1 MTNSALPKFPSLAH
15 PAVVFARAGRLFC
28 VCFCLC
34 IWTIAARGVSAQW
47 LPEIVGLIDGQ
58 NFSVELPTNSALPE
72 GSGANTLPSG
82 SRVIVRT
89 GQARITLTS
98 GGEILICGSAQLEL
112 LKSHGAVTIA
122 LDYGVLHLAVGRAE
136 QVSVLTPYVL
146 ATPVSVGGGALDATI
161 GLEQDGRMCIHAA
174 RGALRIQQQL
184 GDQSILVP
192 QLGGLTLSGGQVT
205 SFAGE
210 APGCACK
217 ADVAKLTPKESIRT
231 QETLG
236 AVVPHASQPQSTPLT
251 AATQEAN
258 APNAPPPLPQNAVDI
273 PIFKVLMPPLAYD
286 ANAPDAQPE
295 ISPQTFLLVRSVRVR
310 EETVFTGTILPGGKH
325 DKRATAAD
333 ANVGAEVPHPKILA
347 RIGNFFRRMFGF
359 GG

>member
-1 MTNSALPKFPSLAH
+1 MTNSAPPNFTSLQHAAH
-15 PAVVFARAGRLFC
+15 VFARAGRLIFVCFC
-28 VCFCLC
+28 VCICAF
-34 IWTIAARGVSAQW
+34 AARGVSAQG
-47 LPEIVGLIDGQ
+47 LPDLVGHIDGQ

-72 GSGANTLPSG
+72 GSAANTLPSG
-82 SRVIVRT
+82 SRIIVHT
-89 GQARITLTS
+89 GQARISLTS

-112 LKSHGAVTIA
+112 LKSRGAVTVA

-136 QVSVLTPYVL
+136 QVSILTPYVL
-146 ATPVSVGGGALDATI
+146 ATPVSVGGGAIDAVI

-210 APGCACK
+210 TPGCACK
-217 ADVAKLTPKESIRT
+217 ADTAKLTPKESIRT

-236 AVVPHASQPQSTPLT
+236 AVVPHAPQPQS
-251 AATQEAN
+251 
-258 APNAPPPLPQNAVDI
+258 APPPAVVEPNTPSTLPALPQNAVDI

-286 ANAPDAQPE
+286 ANAPDAQAE

-325 DKRATAAD
+325 DKRASAAE

-347 RIGNFFRRMFGF
+347 RIGNFFRRIFGF